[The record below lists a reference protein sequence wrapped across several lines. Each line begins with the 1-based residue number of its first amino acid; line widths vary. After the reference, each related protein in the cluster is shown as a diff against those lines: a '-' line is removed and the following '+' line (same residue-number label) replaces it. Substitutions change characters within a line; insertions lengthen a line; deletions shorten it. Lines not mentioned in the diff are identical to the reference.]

1 LWKHRF
7 YKSVTEKFKHTVM
20 KKIALILSVLF
31 LGITVSFGQSAER
44 KPDGSNPNAP
54 KVEFEKLVH
63 DYGTLHQYGDGNC
76 EFRFTNTGKEPLVLS
91 NVRSSCGCTVP
102 DWPRKPILPGKSDV
116 IKVKYAT
123 NRLGK
128 INKSITVQSNAANS
142 PIVLRIAGNVI
153 PKPKE
158 EAPEKNL
165 ENSAAPVSKPNK

>member
-1 LWKHRF
+1 
-7 YKSVTEKFKHTVM
+7 M
-20 KKIALILSVLF
+20 KKLALVFSIMFFGLSV
-31 LGITVSFGQSAER
+31 SFAQSAETAA
-44 KPDGSNPNAP
+44 KSSNPNAP
-54 KVEFEKLVH
+54 KIEFEKLVH
-63 DYGTLHQYGDGNC
+63 DYGTIYQYGDGNC
-76 EFRFTNTGKEPLVLS
+76 EFHFTNNGKEPLVLS

-123 NRLGK
+123 NRMGK
-128 INKSITVQSNAANS
+128 INKSITVQSNAVNT

-165 ENSAAPVSKPNK
+165 ENSSAPVSKPKK

>member
-1 LWKHRF
+1 
-7 YKSVTEKFKHTVM
+7 M
-20 KKIALILSVLF
+20 KKLALVLSIMF
-31 LGITVSFGQSAER
+31 LGVTVSFAQNAKSESNN
-44 KPDGSNPNAP
+44 KNPNAP

-63 DYGTLHQYGDGNC
+63 DYGTIVQYGDGNC
-76 EFRFTNTGKEPLVLS
+76 EFHFTNTGKEPLVLS

-102 DWPRKPILPGKSDV
+102 DWPRKPILPGKTDV

-128 INKSITVQSNAANS
+128 INKSITVQSNAANT

-165 ENSAAPVSKPNK
+165 ENSAAPVAKPNKK